1 MVMRRTRMCLLMSA
15 MLLAALILSGCLG
28 GGKSYTI
35 SGTVTD
41 SEENGI
47 PEVKLIITGDTSAVA
62 ETNDDGEWNATVK
75 GKVTITPEPQEGY
88 LFSPPERTN
97 ITKSRSNLDFV
108 RVSNKILWYMYDDPE
123 HRAGAYSP
131 ISPPDPDDLTETKYA
146 IVVVEVALTEVPD
159 GYDALVLS
167 DNGAGFDLSEFSG
180 RIIVTLDGGVAPL
193 MYWMTGAIG
202 EDEYWDF
209 DTEEELH
216 WIRPITGTELGA
228 FGDARI
234 YTSLDGEFGFTRRDD
249 LILASSVS
257 DGDDV
262 VLYRIENEKG
272 SWWWLHIG
280 PHFGDYSDEEISTAR
295 AWEIIH
301 YTLDLLNGYDP
312 VFPPLPDQET
322 ASMSFAPAVGRN

>member
-1 MVMRRTRMCLLMSA
+1 
-15 MLLAALILSGCLG
+15 
-28 GGKSYTI
+28 
-35 SGTVTD
+35 
-41 SEENGI
+41 
-47 PEVKLIITGDTSAVA
+47 
-62 ETNDDGEWNATVK
+62 
-75 GKVTITPEPQEGY
+75 
-88 LFSPPERTN
+88 
-97 ITKSRSNLDFV
+97 
-108 RVSNKILWYMYDDPE
+108 
-123 HRAGAYSP
+123 
-131 ISPPDPDDLTETKYA
+131 
-146 IVVVEVALTEVPD
+146 VVVEVALTEVPD